1 MAQSFQSIPVGQT
14 FDYCGNLY
22 LKRSTRTAAIVKSRS
37 YNPDG
42 GWAIHQDYSGQWGF
56 FPKAMAVN
64 QEARWWELMAHREAV
79 QA

>member
-22 LKRSTRTAAIVKSRS
+22 RKRSTRTAVIVKSRS
-37 YNPDG
+37 YNYTDK
-42 GWAIHQDYSGQWGF
+42 WSIHDDYSGQWGF
-56 FPKAMAVN
+56 FHNTQAVN
-64 QEARWWELMAHREAV
+64 QEAHWWDAMAHKEAV